1 MRRIYLT
8 ILSIFVLII
17 SVLFNFHQCG
27 ESDRL
32 RGNISTLKDGLDYY
46 MTADSVLVARTK
58 RQSAT
63 ISELKADN
71 SQLANEVKS
80 LGVKLKHLQSV
91 QKIEQKTE
99 YKFVVDTVIIT
110 DTATSEPVPQY
121 EYHDDWIDF
130 RMLAGTV
137 NIETRDS
144 LTVVRYQRR
153 RRFLFWTI
161 KRYTGQVVVENR
173 NPNAKIVGVSE
184 IDIID

>member
-1 MRRIYLT
+1 MTRIYLT
-8 ILSIFVLII
+8 ILSFFALII

-32 RGNISTLKDGLDYY
+32 RGNISALKGDIEYY
-46 MTADSVLVARTK
+46 MTADSVLAARTK
-58 RQSAT
+58 RQSIT

-71 SQLANEVKS
+71 SQLASEVKS

-99 YKFVVDTVIIT
+99 YKFLVDTVIVA
-110 DTATSEPVPQY
+110 DTVTGEPVEQY

-130 RMLAGTV
+130 RLLGSEV

-144 LTVVRYQRR
+144 LTIVRYQRR
-153 RRFLFWTI
+153 RKFLFFTF
-161 KRYTGQVVVENR
+161 KRYTGQLAVRNA